1 MKKILAILVAALA
14 FAAVASAQPR
24 ALGIRGAY
32 GAEISYQHN
41 AGPGFL
47 EADLGVVGEQ
57 GMYVSAVYD
66 FIFGSAGVAN
76 FYIGPGVMVGLHNY
90 IAPDVAVVGQLGV
103 EFEIPSIP
111 MNISLDW
118 RPAFSFM
125 YSHFVWYTAG
135 LGIRYRF

>member
-1 MKKILAILVAALA
+1 MKRLIAILIAVLA
-14 FAAVASAQPR
+14 FTAVANAQPR
-24 ALGIRGAY
+24 ALGVRAGW
-32 GAEISYQHN
+32 GAEVSYQHN

-47 EADLGVVGEQ
+47 EADLGFVGGQ

-76 FYIGPGVMVGLHNY
+76 FYIGPGVMLGLHNS

-111 MNISLDW
+111 LNISVDW
-118 RPAFSFM
+118 RPGFSFM
-125 YSHFVWYTAG
+125 YNHFVWSTAG

>member
-1 MKKILAILVAALA
+1 MKKVVAILVAVFA
-14 FAAVASAQPR
+14 FVAVASAQPR

-32 GAEISYQHN
+32 GAELSYQHN

-47 EADLGVVGEQ
+47 EADLGFVG
-57 GMYVSAVYD
+57 GRGLYVSAVYD

-76 FYIGPGVMVGLHNY
+76 FYVGPCVMVGLHNY

-103 EFEIPSIP
+103 EFEIPSFP
-111 MNISLDW
+111 LNISVDW
-118 RPAFSFM
+118 RPGFSFM
-125 YSHFVWYTAG
+125 YSHFVWSTFG